1 MNARSEFFSRASAPG
16 TSRRSTPGIGQQIV
30 GLLVFLGAAFAV
42 AAIGGLSSAA
52 NVDGWY
58 VTADK
63 APWSPP
69 NWLFGPAWTF
79 LYTAMSVAAWLVWRT
94 RDRRAPKAIRV
105 YAVQL
110 ALNFLW
116 TPVFFGLYPFLGS
129 AALWI
134 ALGIIVA
141 LIGAI
146 IWTILVFR
154 PISGWATLLLTP
166 YLAWVLFATTLNI
179 YMAFNN

>member
-1 MNARSEFFSRASAPG
+1 MEAHSESFSRTGASGSSKRGTPG
-16 TSRRSTPGIGQQIV
+16 TGAQIL
-30 GLLVFLGAAFAV
+30 GPLVLLGASFAV
-42 AAIGGLSSAA
+42 AAIGGLSSAS

-79 LYTAMSVAAWLVWRT
+79 LYTAMAVAAWLVWRT
-94 RDRRAPKAIRV
+94 RDRRAPKALKV

-110 ALNFLW
+110 TLNFLW

-134 ALGIIVA
+134 ALLIIVS

-146 IWTILVFR
+146 IWTIALFR
-154 PISGWATLLLTP
+154 PISGWAGILLVP
-166 YLAWVLFATTLNI
+166 YLAWVLFATTLNAW
-179 YMAFNN
+179 MAFNN

>member
-1 MNARSEFFSRASAPG
+1 MEAHPESFNRASAPSKRGAPG
-16 TSRRSTPGIGQQIV
+16 TGTQIIV
-30 GLLVFLGAAFAV
+30 LLLFLGAAAAV

-94 RDRRAPKAIRV
+94 RDRRSPRALKA
-105 YAVQL
+105 YAIQL
-110 ALNFLW
+110 TLNFLW

-129 AALWI
+129 TALWM

-154 PISGWATLLLTP
+154 PISGWAALLLTP

>member
-1 MNARSEFFSRASAPG
+1 MEAHSERFSRAGAPG
-16 TSRRSTPGIGQQIV
+16 TSTHGTPGIGAQIIA
-30 GLLVFLGAAFAV
+30 LLVFLGASFAV
-42 AAIGGLSSAA
+42 AAIGGLSSAS

-79 LYTAMSVAAWLVWRT
+79 LYTAMAVAAWLVWRT
-94 RDRRAPKAIRV
+94 RDRRSSKALKV

-110 ALNFLW
+110 TLNFFW

-146 IWTILVFR
+146 IWTIVLFR
-154 PISGWATLLLTP
+154 PLNGWSAVLLLP
-166 YLAWVLFATTLNI
+166 YLGWVMFATTLNAW
-179 YMAFNN
+179 MALNN